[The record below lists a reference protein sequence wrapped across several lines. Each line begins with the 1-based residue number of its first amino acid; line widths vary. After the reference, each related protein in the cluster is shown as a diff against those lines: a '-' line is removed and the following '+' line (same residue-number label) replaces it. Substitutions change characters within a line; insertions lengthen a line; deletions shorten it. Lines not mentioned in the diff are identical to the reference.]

1 MTNVLKKPLFLA
13 FLSGLLLALG
23 WPTYGCPL
31 LLFVEFI
38 PLLLAEKHWRAQRK
52 KAKLKVW
59 ANAYLTFL
67 IFNFITTWWLF
78 YASAFGMLFA
88 VLVNSLLMSLL
99 FLAYHVVAKTNFGC
113 CQFDFLGFALAE
125 F

>member
-23 WPTYGCPL
+23 WLHLRLPIVAFCW
-31 LLFVEFI
+31 FI

-59 ANAYLTFL
+59 VTLTSPF
-67 IFNFITTWWLF
+67 
-78 YASAFGMLFA
+78 
-88 VLVNSLLMSLL
+88 
-99 FLAYHVVAKTNFGC
+99 
-113 CQFDFLGFALAE
+113 
-125 F
+125 